1 LSPSPKPGLAKLYED
16 VAPALYAWACL
27 RIRPSLR
34 GRIDPEDVLQEV
46 WLRALEAERPR
57 DALDASFRPWIF
69 GVAKNVLLEA
79 LRKTERGRG
88 EGVGSS
94 TRQSLVNALPDQAT
108 AISRRVAGDEVL
120 RLFIES
126 ARALPDKDRMIL
138 LHHGFEGLSHSEVA
152 TRLGL
157 PRDAVAKRW
166 QRLRT
171 RLMTDPALR
180 NLLPL

>member
-1 LSPSPKPGLAKLYED
+1 MSTPPKPGFPEPYEEI
-16 VAPALYAWACL
+16 APTLYAWACL

-46 WLRALEAERPR
+46 WVRALAAERPR
-57 DALDASFRPWIF
+57 DVHDSTFRAWIF

-88 EGVGSS
+88 EGVGSE
-94 TRQSLVNALPDQAT
+94 TRRALVSGVPDQAT
-108 AISRRVAGDEVL
+108 AVSRRVAGDEAL
-120 RLFIES
+120 RLFVER
-126 ARALPDKDRMIL
+126 ARALPDEDRMIL
-138 LHHGFEGLSHSEVA
+138 LHHGFEGLSHGTVA

-157 PRDAVAKRW
+157 PRDTVAKRW

-171 RLMTDPALR
+171 RLLDDPQLR
-180 NLLPL
+180 GLLP